1 MFWCNI
7 LKMDSSYNFSVTQG
21 SEFNVRLTITEL
33 SVPVNLSG
41 FLVRAKVKHRY
52 SDTGALVD
60 LKPTVVSGTTGA
72 LYSSG
77 YVDMYLSGSETAALP
92 VAEAIYD
99 LERYVTGESSCETS
113 VIKML
118 AGKFTINPEVTN

>member
-1 MFWCNI
+1 
-7 LKMDSSYNFSVTQG
+7 MDSSYNFSVTQG

>member
-1 MFWCNI
+1 MAE
-7 LKMDSSYNFSVTQG
+7 SYNFSIKQG

-41 FLVRAKVKHRY
+41 FLVRSNVKLKY
-52 SDTGALVD
+52 GDTGTLID
-60 LKPTVVSGTTGA
+60 LKPTIVSGTTGE
-72 LYSSG
+72 LYPSG

-92 VAEAIYD
+92 VAECVYD
-99 LERYVTGESSCETS
+99 LERYTTTGVGDGVKETS

-118 AGKFTINPEVTN
+118 AGKFTVNPEVTT

>member
-1 MFWCNI
+1 MAE
-7 LKMDSSYNFSVTQG
+7 SYNFSIKQG

-41 FLVRAKVKHRY
+41 FDVRSNVKFRY
-52 SDTGALVD
+52 GDTGTLID
-60 LKPTVVSGTTGA
+60 LKPTIVSGTEGA

-92 VAEAIYD
+92 VAECVYD
-99 LERYVTGESSCETS
+99 LERYTTGDGAKETS

-118 AGKFTINPEVTN
+118 AGKFTVNPEVTS

>member
-1 MFWCNI
+1 MPREKNGI
-7 LKMDSSYNFSVTQG
+7 LKKIFNCMKKIIDGRKSRKLTPKQLRFVYEYCTRTLLG
-21 SEFNVRLTITEL
+21 SASASEAAR
-33 SVPVNLSG
+33 
-41 FLVRAKVKHRY
+41 RA
-52 SDTGALVD
+52 
-60 LKPTVVSGTTGA
+60 
-72 LYSSG
+72 G
-77 YVDMYLSGSETAALP
+77 YSETVARKMAYEMQDPNKYPL

>member
-1 MFWCNI
+1 
-7 LKMDSSYNFSVTQG
+7 MDSSYNFSIKQG

-33 SVPVNLSG
+33 SVPINLSG

-52 SDTGALVD
+52 GDTGTLVD
-60 LKPTVVSGTTGA
+60 LKPTVVSGTSGA
-72 LYSSG
+72 LYPSG

-92 VAEAIYD
+92 VAEAVYD
-99 LERYVTGESSCETS
+99 LERYVTGSELSETS

>member
-1 MFWCNI
+1 
-7 LKMDSSYNFSVTQG
+7 MDSSYNFSIKQG

-41 FLVRAKVKHRY
+41 FLVRSNVKLKY
-52 SDTGALVD
+52 GDTGTLID
-60 LKPTVVSGTTGA
+60 LKPTIDSGTTRE
-72 LYSSG
+72 LYPSG

-92 VAEAIYD
+92 VAEAVYD
-99 LERYVTGESSCETS
+99 LERYVTGSEGDETA

-118 AGKFTINPEVTN
+118 GGKFSIDPEVTTS